1 MDTEAVSERNATAKP
16 GHRLLACEP
25 AALPFFVITAP
36 ALLQQRKP
44 IPPLDE
50 YVMRSIASGLN
61 TPGSIAGF
69 LGLDEA
75 LVTRSLTRL
84 WQADLIEV
92 PAGGAGRT
100 LRLLA
105 AGTRAVEEL
114 LEIAPEEVDV
124 WFSFDRLLWRPS
136 RVHPAQL
143 LQPRDVREMDLLQ
156 VKPKKLARPDIDDL
170 PVSQVDPAV
179 KASMRSSLGEADVL
193 VVKRVDRAEQKF
205 LPCHVLVY
213 ESLDGR
219 DHALEIAIDG
229 RIDGA
234 IGAAVDA
241 LGGSEHLGLSFDS
254 PVPQNAREVA
264 VVLEAVPTSIG
275 PVMSL
280 DEVDSLRRETVA
292 ASAADEQVAEV
303 QGAPSPLPTRP
314 PALDAAQIRNIDTF
328 EHPNYLKEACQ
339 SARRRLLVTSAWVR
353 NAVVNKS
360 FMDGLYTLARR
371 GVAIHIGYG
380 ISMDADGCDEAAMDR
395 LNKLAERFPN
405 VVVGCLGFTHAKL
418 LIWDDSQIT
427 TSFNWLSFRGDQ
439 DRTYRQELGILVK
452 NHPTGVDSLYESQK
466 KLIETTAGKVVR
478 SAPHK

>member
-1 MDTEAVSERNATAKP
+1 M
-16 GHRLLACEP
+16 
-25 AALPFFVITAP
+25 
-36 ALLQQRKP
+36 
-44 IPPLDE
+44 
-50 YVMRSIASGLN
+50 
-61 TPGSIAGF
+61 
-69 LGLDEA
+69 DEA
-75 LVTRSLTRL
+75 LITRSLTRL
-84 WQADLIEV
+84 WQADLLEV

-105 AGTRAVEEL
+105 SGTRAVEEL

-124 WFSFDRLLWRPS
+124 WFSFDRLLWSPS
-136 RVHPAQL
+136 QVQPAQL

-170 PVSQVDPAV
+170 PVSRVDRAV

-205 LPCHVLVY
+205 LPCHVLIY

-219 DHALEIAIDG
+219 DHALEIAVDG
-229 RIDGA
+229 RIDPA

-241 LGGSEHLGLSFDS
+241 LGGSEYLGLSFSS
-254 PVPQNAREVA
+254 PVPRDEREAA
-264 VVLEAVPTSIG
+264 VVLESVPASLG

-280 DEVDSLRRETVA
+280 EEVDSLRRETV
-292 ASAADEQVAEV
+292 SPSNPEDQLPEV
-303 QGAPSPLPTRP
+303 RDAPLSPATRP

-328 EHPNYLKEACQ
+328 EHPNYLKEACR

-353 NAVVNKS
+353 NAVVNKT
-360 FMDGLYTLARR
+360 FMDSLYVLARR
-371 GVAIHIGYG
+371 GVTIHIGYG
-380 ISMDADGCDEAAMDR
+380 ITMDADGCDEAAIDR
-395 LNKLAERFPN
+395 LNKLAGRHPN

-418 LIWDDSQIT
+418 LIWDDTQIT

-452 NHPTGVDSLYESQK
+452 NHDAEVDALYERQK
-466 KLIETTAGKVVR
+466 KLIETTAGKEAR
-478 SAPHK
+478 SPLRK